1 MGLYWLRVFRI
12 LYSNHFTCNLKLFH
26 TELIAANVGY
36 LKAET
41 TPFCSNF
48 KGAQSASHIPSIVL
62 PQELRIDFINPG
74 SLKT

>member
-1 MGLYWLRVFRI
+1 MANQNDVKKNIVNEIRIKTVTIDMGLYWLRVFRI

-41 TPFCSNF
+41 TPFLF
-48 KGAQSASHIPSIVL
+48 KL
-62 PQELRIDFINPG
+62 
-74 SLKT
+74 